1 MIFIVVKVN
10 EKNSIKYHDRAV
22 YIERGNK
29 IWYTENFS
37 AYGVTSILR

>member
-1 MIFIVVKVN
+1 MNTSKPG
-10 EKNSIKYHDRAV
+10 

-37 AYGVTSILR
+37 AYGVTTIYYYFALVPRKIS